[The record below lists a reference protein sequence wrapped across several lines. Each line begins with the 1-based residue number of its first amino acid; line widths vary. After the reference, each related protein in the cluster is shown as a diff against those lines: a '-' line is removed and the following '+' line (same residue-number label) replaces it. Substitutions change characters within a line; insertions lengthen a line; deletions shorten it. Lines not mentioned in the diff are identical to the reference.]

1 MNRIDLQRAIW
12 KRHTRAKN
20 TEYKKETCFV
30 CDQKSSKRNG
40 LRKVAT
46 DNAGAKVKR
55 AVELTGDDKFMVRL
69 SAAMNPSDAQ
79 AMDVMYHITCW
90 AENVTNVLRKEV
102 V

>member
-12 KRHTRAKN
+12 KRHKRAKN
-20 TEYKKETCFV
+20 TEYKKETCFF
-30 CDQKSSKRNG
+30 CDQ
-40 LRKVAT
+40 KVAT

-79 AMDVMYHITCW
+79 AMDVMYHITC
-90 AENVTNVLRKEV
+90 
-102 V
+102 